1 MPDLPP
7 EPGQAFDLDDFLP
20 YLVNV
25 LGSRLSVELG
35 AEYGRRFSISIPEW
49 RVLAHLSQYE
59 HVSVREIYRRVE
71 MDKAKVSRAAARLE
85 AAGLIRK
92 EVPDDRRLV
101 ALSLTDKGRA
111 LFAEIAPLALAFE
124 QRFLEKLSPGEA
136 ATFRRLVG
144 KLLR

>member
-1 MPDLPP
+1 MTDLPP
-7 EPGQAFDLDDFLP
+7 DPGQAFDLDDFLP

-92 EVPDDRRLV
+92 EVPQDRRLV
-101 ALSLTDKGRA
+101 ALSLTEKGRA

-124 QRFLEKLSPGEA
+124 QRFLEKLSPEEA